1 MDGLIGTVDSVLK
14 GECQLSGVA
23 PLRLD
28 CMVYCSN
35 SCAGGKGDE
44 KVKVQDYVSFKY
56 DGKVKEA
63 AILYLINVL
72 IMLSA
77 F

>member
-1 MDGLIGTVDSVLK
+1 
-14 GECQLSGVA
+14 
-23 PLRLD
+23 
-28 CMVYCSN
+28 MVYCSN

-44 KVKVQDYVSFKY
+44 KVKVQYYVTFKY

-63 AILYLINVL
+63 AILYLI
-72 IMLSA
+72 IMLST